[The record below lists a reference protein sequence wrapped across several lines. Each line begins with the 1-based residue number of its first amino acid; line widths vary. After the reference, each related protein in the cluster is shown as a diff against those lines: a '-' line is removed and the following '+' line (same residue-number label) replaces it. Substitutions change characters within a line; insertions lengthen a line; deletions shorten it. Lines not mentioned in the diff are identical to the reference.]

1 VTATTY
7 TVYSNKA
14 LLGHATFDSTGA
26 VQLLPHK
33 LNAHQAGELLTTLYS
48 ETLPTNLQLVEA
60 TTSGTNHRTTRS
72 KAEWREFWLAQSLKR
87 NEWAKRKGKPVAER
101 PAPVSNGRWD
111 W

>member
-7 TVYSNKA
+7 TVYSSKT
-14 LLGHATFDSTGA
+14 LLGHATFDSTGT

-33 LNAHQAGELLTTLYS
+33 LNSNQASELLATLNN
-48 ETLPTNLQLVEA
+48 ETLPANLQLVEN
-60 TTSGTNHRTTRS
+60 TTGSANQQTTRS

-101 PAPVSNGRWD
+101 PAPVSNRCWD